1 MSTLYIVAT
10 PIGNLK
16 DITLRAIEVLRDV
29 DYVLAED
36 SRVSKVLLDS
46 LSLQKPTISYKSRA
60 TKAVH
65 DKVIRLLE
73 EGKNLALISDAGTP
87 GIQDPGTYLV
97 ALTLKHFGDKVP
109 IVPIPGASALTTAL
123 SVAGIPVNEFTFLGF
138 LPHKKGR
145 ETLLKRISKNDTTY
159 VFYESP
165 HRFLKMLDGLAKFE
179 FSGTLIIFRELTKK
193 FEEIKRGT
201 VQEIKHYYDTHGDK
215 MRGEFVIIAHTG

>member
-16 DITLRAIEVLRDV
+16 DITLRAIEVLGNV
-29 DYVLAED
+29 DYILAED

-46 LSLQKPTISYKSRA
+46 LTIEKPIISYKSRA
-60 TKAVH
+60 TKTVH

-97 ALTLKHFGDKVP
+97 ALIRKHFGDEVP

-145 ETLLKRISKNDTTY
+145 ETLLKRISKNDATY

-165 HRFLKMLDGLAKFE
+165 HRFLKMLDGLKKFE

-193 FEEIKRGT
+193 FEEIKAGT
-201 VQEIKHYYDTHGDK
+201 VEEIKCYYNTHADK
-215 MRGEFVIIAHTG
+215 MRGEFVIIAHNE

>member
-16 DITLRAIEVLRDV
+16 DITLRAIEVLNGV
-29 DYVLAED
+29 DYILAED

-46 LSLQKPTISYKSRA
+46 LGLQKSIISYKSRA
-60 TKAVH
+60 TNAVH
-65 DKVIRLLE
+65 EKIIRLLE
-73 EGKNLALISDAGTP
+73 EGKSLALISDAGTP

-97 ALTLKHFGDKVP
+97 ALVRKHFGDEVP
-109 IVPIPGASALTTAL
+109 IIPIPGASAVTTAL

-145 ETLLKRISKNDTTY
+145 ETLLRRISESQTTY

-165 HRFLKMLDGLAKFE
+165 HRFLKMLDGLRKFG
-179 FSGTLIIFRELTKK
+179 FVGRLIIFRELTKK
-193 FEEIKRGT
+193 FEEIRTGT
-201 VQEIKHYYDTHGDK
+201 ADEILEYYTNNSDK
-215 MRGEFVIIAHTG
+215 MRGEFVVITYSN